1 MIQRHTW
8 LGKTQHGFTLME
20 VMVVVAIVG
29 LMAAIAI
36 PNYLSWKPGY
46 TFRGAVSRISSDLN
60 KAKMRALE
68 IRRECRVEFCV
79 PLAPDQYQIIDGD
92 QAMNSNFD
100 VPGIG
105 TPPSCPMTAAEK
117 TAFEAVGRQV
127 SRGSL
132 SDYNQVTV
140 TTAPSKPVF
149 SPRGVITTPGT
160 VTVQHASMPTKT
172 ADIITS
178 ISGRITVDWK

>member
-1 MIQRHTW
+1 
-8 LGKTQHGFTLME
+8 
-20 VMVVVAIVG
+20 MVVVAIVG

-68 IRRECRVEFCV
+68 IRRECQVMFCGTS
-79 PLAPDQYQIIDGD
+79 YYIIDGD
-92 QAMNSNFD
+92 QAMNSNWD

-105 TPPSCPMTAAEK
+105 TQPNCPMPAAEQA
-117 TAFEAVGRQV
+117 AFAAVGRQV
-127 SRGSL
+127 STHSL
-132 SDYNQVTV
+132 TDYNQVTV
-140 TTAPSKPVF
+140 TAAPAKPTF
-149 SPRGVITTPGT
+149 SPRGVVTTPGT

>member
-68 IRRECRVEFCV
+68 IRRECQVMFCGTS
-79 PLAPDQYQIIDGD
+79 YYIIDGD
-92 QAMNSNFD
+92 QAMNSNWD
-100 VPGIG
+100 VPAPVGG
-105 TPPSCPMTAAEK
+105 TPSCPTITVAQK
-117 TAFEAVGRQV
+117 TAFENVGRHV
-127 SRGSL
+127 STHSL
-132 SDYNQVTV
+132 ADYNQVTV
-140 TTAPSKPVF
+140 DLPAGKPVF
-149 SPRGVITTPGT
+149 SPRGVAKTSEK
-160 VTVQHASMPTKT
+160 VTVRSPQNKT

-178 ISGRITVDWK
+178 ISGRITVNWK